1 MRSLIRESLDLLND
15 GTPFALAVI
24 IGHKGSTPRTS
35 GSKML
40 VRPNKGISGTIGGG
54 LVEAKVIDA
63 CVDLLD
69 RSRSKIMDFNLNQEI
84 KAGMDMVCG
93 GSLTVWLRSFVPPCP
108 SEQIEVWQT
117 LADLEAKGK
126 KALAVTRIAADKT
139 AEISLVLEQGEVA
152 GPGLLP
158 KALIDAAGE
167 NRFTGPGPVRQFY
180 GLDEFII
187 EPLIRPD
194 RLFIFGAGHVGFQLA
209 KMAHLTDFSC
219 VITDDRA
226 EFANEERFPHA
237 AEIRVLDDFS
247 SAFDG
252 LEIDGNAYIVI
263 LTRGHLHDQTVL
275 EQALKTDAAYIGM
288 IGSKKK
294 KKQIYDNLMAKG
306 VAQARLEKVYA
317 PIGLKI
323 KAETPAEIAVS
334 IMGELISVRAEKKE
348 KPS

>member
-1 MRSLIRESLDLLND
+1 MTSLIRESLDLLNND
-15 GTPFALAVI
+15 TPFALAEI

-40 VRPNKGISGTIGGG
+40 VRPDKGISGTIGGG

-63 CVDLLD
+63 CLALLD
-69 RSRSKIMDFNLNQEI
+69 RSRSEIMDFTLDQEI

-93 GSLTVWLRSFVPPCP
+93 GSLTVWLRSFVPPCT
-108 SEQIEVWQT
+108 SEEIQVWQR

-126 KALAVTRIAADKT
+126 KALVVTRIMADKT
-139 AEISLVLEQGEVA
+139 TETSLVPEQGEVV
-152 GPGLLP
+152 GPGMLP
-158 KALIDAAGE
+158 KALMDAVGE

-180 GLDEFII
+180 GLDQFII
-187 EPLIRPD
+187 EPLSRPD
-194 RLFIFGAGHVGFQLA
+194 TLYIFGAGHVGFQLA
-209 KMAHLTDFSC
+209 KMAYLTDFSC
-219 VITDDRA
+219 VVTDDRA
-226 EFANEERFPHA
+226 EFANESRFPHA
-237 AEIRVLDDFS
+237 GEIRVLDEFAN
-247 SAFDG
+247 AFDG
-252 LEIDGNAYIVI
+252 LDIDGNAYIVI

-294 KKQIYDNLMAKG
+294 KKQIYDNLMEKG
-306 VAQARLEKVYA
+306 VASARLKQVYA

-334 IMGELISVRAEKKE
+334 IMGELIKVRAENKE
-348 KPS
+348 NPS